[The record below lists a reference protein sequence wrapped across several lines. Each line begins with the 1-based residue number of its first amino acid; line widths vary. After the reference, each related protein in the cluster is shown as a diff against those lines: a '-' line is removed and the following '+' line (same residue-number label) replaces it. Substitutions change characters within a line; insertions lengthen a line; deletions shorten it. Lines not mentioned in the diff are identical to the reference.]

1 MIKGYFYDKKNTVT
15 IVVLPMSNNMERPSK
30 ISKDTGVKAASKL
43 SSGDD
48 LMPYDPMND
57 IGLSYGSKKA
67 TQSGNYAISRVTV
80 SLNSNTLRIIGSNN
94 YLMNSLI
101 ILNTNI

>member
-1 MIKGYFYDKKNTVT
+1 
-15 IVVLPMSNNMERPSK
+15 MEKPNK
-30 ISKDTGVKAASKL
+30 ISKDTGAKAALKL

-48 LMPYDPMND
+48 LMLNDSMND
-57 IGLSYGSKKA
+57 IGLSYGLKKA
-67 TQSGNYAISRVTV
+67 IALGNYATSQVTV
-80 SLNSNTLRIIGSNN
+80 TSNSNKSKIIGSNN